1 MSKISI
7 SVAMAPNNS
16 ERLRQGKLDSLARSA
31 LLIFRYLRPLASGD
45 GLYAVPACSKTNVLK
60 QHCRPVVPNSV
71 VLYD

>member
-16 ERLRQGKLDSLARSA
+16 ERLLQGKLDSLAM
-31 LLIFRYLRPLASGD
+31 LFRYLGPLASGD
-45 GLYAVPACSKTNVLK
+45 GLYAAPAYSPANVLK

-71 VLYD
+71 VPHD